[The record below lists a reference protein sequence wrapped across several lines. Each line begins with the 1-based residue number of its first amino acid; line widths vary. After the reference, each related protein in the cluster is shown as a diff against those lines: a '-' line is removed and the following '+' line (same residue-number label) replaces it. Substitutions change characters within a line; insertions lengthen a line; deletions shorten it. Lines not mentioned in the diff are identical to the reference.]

1 MKKIISF
8 LLMLSFIASVT
19 SACAPHK
26 QKPNMIQ
33 SKRRF
38 EKYVSPQA
46 QQQSSGSSIDLSEG
60 PKTNYNHKLGPN
72 DLNFDVKIV
81 DPYSFNGQ

>member
-8 LLMLSFIASVT
+8 LLMLSFIASIT
-19 SACAPHK
+19 TACAPRK

-38 EKYVSPQA
+38 EKYITPSGTVQE
-46 QQQSSGSSIDLSEG
+46 SSNSIDLSEG
-60 PKTNYNHKLGPN
+60 PKTNYGGNLGPK
-72 DLNFDVKIV
+72 DLNFDVTIV
-81 DPYSFNGQ
+81 DPYSFNGK